1 MMSFLTYITGF
12 FMNFELLP
20 IWPFEEI
27 SIFCNGGHL
36 GYKTALTDTIL
47 KGDHLR
53 IISESLVEIASV
65 VSEEKIFF

>member
-1 MMSFLTYITGF
+1 MMSFLTYLTGF
-12 FMNFELLP
+12 VMNFELLP
-20 IWPFEEI
+20 ILTDYA
-27 SIFCNGGHL
+27 NHL
-36 GYKTALTDTIL
+36 GYRTALTDTIL